1 MARLYGA
8 GVNRAAPYV
17 AVGGVAG
24 SLARWLVLNAMDRPT
39 LALLIVNAVGSALL
53 GVVVVRW
60 PRADEPERLALGVG
74 FCGGLTT
81 FSSFALDVAWRLEH
95 SDISGATAVT
105 VSSLVLAIPAYLLAR
120 RVAQR
125 PEIST

>member
-8 GVNRAAPYV
+8 RVTRAAQYV
-17 AVGGVAG
+17 AVGGVVG
-24 SLARWLVLNAMDRPT
+24 SLTRWLVLNAMDRPT
-39 LALLIVNAVGSALL
+39 LALLIVNVVGSALL

-60 PRADEPERLALGVG
+60 PRADDRKRLALGVG

-95 SDISGATAVT
+95 SDISGATSVT
-105 VSSLVLAIPAYLLAR
+105 VSSLVLSIPAYLLAR

>member
-8 GVNRAAPYV
+8 GVNRAALYV
-17 AVGGVAG
+17 AVGGVVG
-24 SLARWLVLNAMDRPT
+24 SLARWGVLSAMDRPT
-39 LALLIVNAVGSALL
+39 VTLLIVNTAGSALL
-53 GVVVVRW
+53 GLVVVRW
-60 PRADEPERLALGVG
+60 PRADEPKRLALGVG

-95 SDISGATAVT
+95 SDISGATTVT

-120 RVAQR
+120 RVAER